1 MVLIV
6 VEVWKAK
13 KDEEIIP
20 LKTTLI
26 SQASVYLEYLTVLI
40 TAADINYF
48 HPPLN
53 TVNGNGFSMT
63 LTEESAKVLLLPLIM
78 HWLQL
83 PQFELLTQIISIFS
97 LNLSN
102 PHISYFDD
110 VSTPYIIPK
119 SLYIFLYNALVNRL
133 LAPFSY
139 TFDSIASSTAAV
151 AGTAGQTNAKQ
162 SNVIKSTALLMDL
175 ILNLIIDSNSSDHI
189 QLHGYYTT
197 MGLNVKLATKVRP
210 AFMKQY
216 EDLARL
222 HASLVNPG
230 ATTSTAEDGEML
242 VEKKDVEKLEETICN
257 LDNFIEY
264 KDNLSRLPLYSK

>member
-1 MVLIV
+1 M

-40 TAADINYF
+40 TAADISYF

-53 TVNGNGFSMT
+53 TANSSGFSMT

-139 TFDSIASSTAAV
+139 TFDSIASSTASGA
-151 AGTAGQTNAKQ
+151 ATGAAGQTNAKQ
-162 SNVIKSTALLMDL
+162 SNVTKSTALLMDM

-222 HASLVNPG
+222 HASLFNPG
-230 ATTSTAEDGEML
+230 SVTEDGEML